1 VTITGAEVWTS
12 DDCARAWGVKT
23 TTWLGYVSRG
33 QAPPPLPGLDEKRRR
48 RWDAEQVREFP
59 RPGAGR
65 SRASAGPAAEGL
77 LAEMAEVAARI
88 EELRERQRGL
98 LAAGRD
104 QGLEIR
110 AMARALKISP
120 HTAYSWL
127 GD

>member
-1 VTITGAEVWTS
+1 V
-12 DDCARAWGVKT
+12 
-23 TTWLGYVSRG
+23 
-33 QAPPPLPGLDEKRRR
+33 
-48 RWDAEQVREFP
+48 
-59 RPGAGR
+59 
-65 SRASAGPAAEGL
+65 AEGL

-98 LAAGRD
+98 LVAGRD

-120 HTAYSWL
+120 QTAYSWL